1 MKGFLD
7 LPYRLPF
14 ARHYKEFDRGFYVD
28 FSVQLNQMGRWFQDH
43 GCRETLDV
51 GAMTGGCIEHISRLG
66 IRMDGVQFT
75 PDLKRLAAAQLRKA
89 GVASTLYVSPVHDPF
104 RLPAGL
110 RYDGIVTLGWLNLP
124 FSSAR
129 LSRMLARV
137 RTLLRPGGV
146 FLFDFFD
153 FKNVIVDPPEARRF
167 DDGLAHVAATE
178 RRGHVLRRYH
188 LWISEGDRLQA
199 EFSDLVDRRP
209 AAVRSLL
216 AKAGLEVVRSEF
228 LDLNYPRHFWL
239 VRKP

>member
-28 FSVQLNQMGRWFQDH
+28 FSVQLKRMGRWLQEH
-43 GCRETLDV
+43 GCRQTLDV

-75 PDLKRLAAAQLRKA
+75 NDLKRLATVQLRKA

-124 FSSAR
+124 FSQAR
-129 LSRMLARV
+129 LGGMLARV

-153 FKNVIVDPPEARRF
+153 FQNVIVDPPEVRRF
-167 DDGLAHVAATE
+167 DDDVAHVAFTE
-178 RRGHVLRRYH
+178 RRGNVLRRYH
-188 LWISEGDRLQA
+188 LWISGEDRLRA
-199 EFSDLVDRRP
+199 EYSDLVDRRP
-209 AAVRSLL
+209 GAVRSLL
-216 AKAGLEVVRSEF
+216 AKAGLEVARAEF